1 LKIHYFLDFRSLEDF
16 GSLSS
21 TNGIEMESSE
31 TFERLYRT
39 YIAQIYAFI
48 LRFMGNVDDAEEL
61 AAETFLRAYQNISQ
75 LRDISRA
82 SAWLHKIAYNLCV
95 DTIRRRDRIQY
106 VYLDNDQAEEVLSIL
121 ETLAND
127 APIPSVLAENQE
139 VVEFMQS
146 ALSHLSSDYQAVL
159 ILGELEGKRNDE
171 IANIL
176 GRSPK
181 AVKSLRQRA
190 KKALKQEVL
199 KSLQRRNADVKD
211 FLS

>member
-1 LKIHYFLDFRSLEDF
+1 
-16 GSLSS
+16 
-21 TNGIEMESSE
+21 MEPSE
-31 TFERLYRT
+31 VFECLYRT

-61 AAETFLRAYQNISQ
+61 AAETFLRAYQKISQ
-75 LRDISRA
+75 LRDISKA

-95 DTIRRRDRIQY
+95 DTIRKRDRIQY

-121 ETLAND
+121 ETLASD
-127 APIPSVLAENQE
+127 APIPPVLAENQE
-139 VVEFMQS
+139 VAEFMQS
-146 ALSHLSSDYQAVL
+146 ALSRLSPDYQAVL
-159 ILGELEGKRNDE
+159 ILGELEGKRNAE

-176 GRSPK
+176 GRSQK

-199 KSLQRRNADVKD
+199 KSLQRRNADLKD
-211 FLS
+211 FL

>member
-1 LKIHYFLDFRSLEDF
+1 
-16 GSLSS
+16 
-21 TNGIEMESSE
+21 MESSE

>member
-1 LKIHYFLDFRSLEDF
+1 
-16 GSLSS
+16 
-21 TNGIEMESSE
+21 MELSE

-39 YIAQIYAFI
+39 YISQIYAFI
-48 LRFMGNVDDAEEL
+48 LRFMGNADDAEEL

-127 APIPSVLAENQE
+127 APIPPVLAENQE
-139 VVEFMQS
+139 VVELMQS
-146 ALSHLSSDYQAVL
+146 ALSRLSPDYQAVL
-159 ILGELEGKRNDE
+159 ILGELEGKHNDE

-176 GRSPK
+176 ERSQK

-199 KSLQRRNADVKD
+199 KSLRRCNSDLRD
-211 FLS
+211 FLI